1 MSKFTENPVWEDG
14 IYRMATEDR
23 LIAGPPSFDPDGE
36 ATGGFLVAGEQQL
49 TNRTAYLKQEQDT
62 IKDKLDTIENGAQV
76 NTVTSVAG
84 KTGAVTLTKS
94 DVGLANVDNT
104 SDANKPV
111 STAQQTALNLKAD
124 LASPALTGIPT
135 TPTATAGTN
144 TTQIASTA
152 FANTAA
158 SNAAATKADL
168 NSPTFTGTP
177 SAPTATAGTNTTQLA
192 TTAFVTTAVAPKA
205 NLASPAF
212 TGTPT
217 APTAT
222 QGNNSTQLATT
233 AYVDTLGATKANLA
247 SPAFTGVPTAPTAA
261 TGTNNT
267 QIATTAFVLAN
278 SAGSTQQFFH
288 VIDQKTQNTG
298 GGTSTNNATWID
310 RILNVTL
317 VNQITGSSLT
327 SNQITLPAGNY
338 YIEATSPY
346 YSGAASYALRTRLYN
361 NTDSVAVLYSPSDSL
376 TQQKSSALVGYFSI
390 PTNKALS
397 LQYNLSSGSNV
408 VNGLGQ
414 PNNNSGVSEIYS
426 EVRIWKV

>member
-135 TPTATAGTN
+135 TPTAAAGTN

-158 SNAAATKADL
+158 INAAATKADL

-261 TGTNNT
+261 AGTNTT

-278 SAGSTQQFFH
+278 SASNTQQYAS
-288 VIDQKTQNTG
+288 IQDQKASGTSGGTSVSGSWLARDLNTIVESNITGLSLASNSIQLPAGTYYAEASSAFLNVTGRLRIYNNTDATTLALGFNEYSNSGASPLTRCTASGKFTLSGTKTISLQYRAASNTG
-298 GGTSTNNATWID
+298 GGLGTA
-310 RILNVTL
+310 
-317 VNQITGSSLT
+317 
-327 SNQITLPAGNY
+327 Y
-338 YIEATSPY
+338 
-346 YSGAASYALRTRLYN
+346 
-361 NTDSVAVLYSPSDSL
+361 
-376 TQQKSSALVGYFSI
+376 GYGE
-390 PTNKALS
+390 N
-397 LQYNLSSGSNV
+397 
-408 VNGLGQ
+408 
-414 PNNNSGVSEIYS
+414 EIYS
-426 EVRIWKV
+426 EIRIWKLS